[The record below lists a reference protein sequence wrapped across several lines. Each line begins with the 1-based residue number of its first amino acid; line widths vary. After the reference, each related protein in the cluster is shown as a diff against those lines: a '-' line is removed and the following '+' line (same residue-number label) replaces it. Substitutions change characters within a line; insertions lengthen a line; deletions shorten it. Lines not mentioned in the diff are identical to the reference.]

1 MAQEDSVIMA
11 RESSSTASELSRRV
25 FLTTTGR
32 ALTGAAA
39 FGLVGQSHAGTRHP
53 KRGGT
58 LRFATRSDATGLDPH
73 RNVLYPV
80 SIALAAT
87 SQGLLDLNQAL
98 RRLQKSDVNA
108 DLQLR
113 LSAFR
118 EKLAMNLRKIRLHLD
133 AVKEIAAM
141 LSEAIQNAESDG
153 TYTRNIGPYRNA
165 L

>member
-1 MAQEDSVIMA
+1 MSAVAPGAKTKGPVSALPGAPLAGLASTNGRRPSSPRAGIQDPEAARAVVFSVIA
-11 RESSSTASELSRRV
+11 RIEGYLDEE
-25 FLTTTGR
+25 
-32 ALTGAAA
+32 TGALSKSLK
-39 FGLVGQSHAGTRHP
+39 FDFKTSNDR
-53 KRGGT
+53 K
-58 LRFATRSDATGLDPH
+58 
-73 RNVLYPV
+73 
-80 SIALAAT
+80 

-113 LSAFR
+113 LAAFR
-118 EKLAMNLRKIRLHLD
+118 EKLAANLRKIRLHLD

-165 L
+165 P